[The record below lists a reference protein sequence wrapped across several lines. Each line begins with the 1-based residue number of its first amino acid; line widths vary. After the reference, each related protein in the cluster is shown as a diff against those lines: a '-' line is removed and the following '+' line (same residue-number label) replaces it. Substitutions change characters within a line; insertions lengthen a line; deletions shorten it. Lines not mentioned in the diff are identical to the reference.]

1 LLFSRQKNEQYA
13 LSIIEFTEGS
23 NKCPILSYLC
33 KKLNKT
39 DLAIPTIVLA
49 YYTLFQ
55 SYRMTEQWDNGQEYI
70 EQFKHICTKLENDS
84 KEDYDKSI
92 VKLLLATAFIC
103 LVLMDEVFNITRQFT
118 EIKTELA
125 DELMSLCGIQCRLS
139 LTAIQNFPD
148 NRLTLELPYALSECG
163 GENEQI
169 HVTSRLVKQIPP
181 MFFIRHGYDCYKM
194 RSWLI
199 NHVTI
204 LDELKKWISRL
215 PVADFFVDE
224 EEET

>member
-1 LLFSRQKNEQYA
+1 M
-13 LSIIEFTEGS
+13 IEFTQAS

-33 KKLNKT
+33 KKLDKT
-39 DLAIPTIVLA
+39 DFIIPTIVLA

-55 SYRMTEQWDNGQEYI
+55 SYRMTDQWDNGLEYI
-70 EQFKHICTKLENDS
+70 EQFKQICTQLETDS

-92 VKLLLATAFIC
+92 VKLLLATCFIC

-118 EIKTELA
+118 EIKTELT
-125 DELMSLCGIQCRLS
+125 DELMSLCGMQCRLC
-139 LTAIQNFPD
+139 LTTKQNFPD
-148 NRLTLELPYALSECG
+148 NGLTIELPYALSECG

-169 HVTSRLVKQIPP
+169 HITSQQVKQIGPIV
-181 MFFIRHGYDCYKM
+181 FIRHGYDCYKM

-199 NHVTI
+199 NEITI

-215 PVADFFVDE
+215 PVGDIFIDQR
-224 EEET
+224 EET